1 MILVVGGAGYI
12 GSHTVKELIKSK
24 EVVVLDNLSTGHDW
38 AVDNNAIF
46 IKGDLG
52 KEEDLEKVFSTYS
65 IDAVMHFAANSLVG
79 ESVIDPWKYYENNV
93 AATLTLLKVMMKY
106 DVKNFIFSSTAAI
119 YGILKDHF
127 LTEQSLT
134 NPINPYGRS
143 KLIIEQILEDFSQA
157 YGMRY
162 VVLRYFN
169 AAGAHVSSSIG
180 ESHDPETHLIPIILQ
195 HLLGKREKVS
205 VFGSDYDTIDGTCI
219 RDYIHVT
226 DIAHAHILSLNALL
240 TGKKQT
246 ATYNLG
252 NGTGYTVKEVIEA
265 CEAVTGRQA
274 TIEYVERRMGD
285 PTQLIASSKKINR
298 ELGWEAKIKLLEIIE
313 SAWNWHKKTIDLK
326 KENSFK
332 YVDSFVKE
340 N

>member
-1 MILVVGGAGYI
+1 MILVIGGAGYI
-12 GSHTVKELIKSK
+12 GSHIVKELVKSTK
-24 EVVVLDNLSTGHDW
+24 VVILDNLSTGHGW

-46 IKGDLG
+46 IQGDLG

-65 IDAVMHFAANSLVG
+65 IDAVMHFAANSLVE
-79 ESVIDPWKYYENNV
+79 ESVINPWKYYENNV
-93 AATLTLLKVMMKY
+93 TATLTLLKIMMKY

-119 YGILKDHF
+119 YGIPKEDF

-157 YGMRY
+157 YGMHY

-169 AAGAHVSSSIG
+169 AAGAHESSSIG

-195 HLLGKREKVS
+195 HLLGKRKKVS
-205 VFGSDYDTIDGTCI
+205 VFGSDYNTRDGTCI

-226 DIAHAHILSLNALL
+226 DLAHAHILSLNALL

-252 NGTGYTVKEVIEA
+252 NGTGYSVKEVIEA

-285 PTQLIASSKKINR
+285 PSQLIASSEKINR
-298 ELGWEAKIKLLEIIE
+298 ELGWKAKIKLPEIIE
-313 SAWNWHKKTIDLK
+313 SAWSWHKKMVGLE
-326 KENSFK
+326 KENSFEHA
-332 YVDSFVKE
+332 D
-340 N
+340 